1 MPKHHCDAGDFS
13 RMVCPE
19 PCGTMHSYCS
29 TCGSLQDECPN
40 VGLALIP
47 PQRCA
52 PSEAELI
59 AVLIGCLGRD
69 DYLSDTVRAITKL
82 YADQPTVAQVKAE
95 AVREAVKA
103 IRGAWDDSWNL
114 RDPEDPETAY
124 SVDVWLSKYADRI
137 ERGE

>member
-1 MPKHHCDAGDFS
+1 MSEQDAMDLD
-13 RMVCPE
+13 RARAV
-19 PCGTMHSYCS
+19 
-29 TCGSLQDECPN
+29 
-40 VGLALIP
+40 LAVIP

-52 PSEAELI
+52 PSEAEVSDALSKSRWR
-59 AVLIGCLGRD
+59 GLGGMTEKQAC
-69 DYLSDTVRAITKL
+69 DYMARATL
-82 YADQPTVAQVKAE
+82 DLFAAQPTAAQVKAE